1 LKKSANLEQIRARFF
16 TRLNQRKAPA
26 VTLLKYGFCFIP
38 LRHLI
43 NELKLS
49 FQLLGAFKMNN

>member
-1 LKKSANLEQIRARFF
+1 VQIEQIQARFF
-16 TRLNQRKAPA
+16 TCLNQRKAPA
-26 VTLLKYGFCFIP
+26 GALFKYGFCFIP

-43 NELKLS
+43 SELKLG